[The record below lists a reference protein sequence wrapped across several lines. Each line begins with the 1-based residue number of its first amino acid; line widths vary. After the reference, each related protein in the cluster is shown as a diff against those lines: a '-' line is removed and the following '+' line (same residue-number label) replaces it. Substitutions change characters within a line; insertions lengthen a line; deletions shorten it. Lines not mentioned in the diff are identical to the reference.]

1 MTEEVNFVRDLAVIL
16 IAAGLCTIISKALKQ
31 PAILGYIIAGFI
43 IGPEMGVFGIS
54 NSETVKLWSDIGI
67 IFLMFGLGLEFSF
80 KKLLKAGRA
89 SLATAGSKFLGVFV
103 IGYMVGK
110 ALMWTTMESIFLAGL
125 LSMSSTMVVVKS
137 YSEMGLGKKSY
148 APAVFGTLVFEDLIA
163 ILLMVLL
170 STLAVSNK
178 FSGGEMLLNL
188 GKLLFFI
195 ILWFLLGIYLI
206 PTILKKTRKYLNDEI
221 LLIVSLGLCFGM
233 VALATGSG
241 FSSAL
246 GAFMMGSI
254 LAETVES
261 EHIERL
267 TSPIKDL
274 FGAIFFVSVG
284 MMLAPQAVV
293 QYWWLI
299 LVLALVVVLTHVLF
313 ASLGIILAGG
323 GLKDALHTGF
333 SLAQLGE
340 FGFIIAGVGVS
351 LGVMRDFIYP
361 VIIAVSVITIFTTPY
376 TMKLAGPAYKWLRN
390 VLPLSVLQ
398 RIDHPG
404 TEGRS
409 SAAEKNEWHHLF
421 KAYLTRI
428 GLYGVLLIA
437 ILILGHNV
445 LGPLMTRILPDVS
458 DAVRNLLCIVITLS
472 VMSPFLYGMAVATGS
487 MNEHSSKL
495 IADKKSNIYPIFG
508 MTLGRIFIALGFVLF
523 AIEEYVNLKGWV
535 VVVILAAGVVL
546 FMVARSYFKRYD
558 RIERRFL
565 SNLNEKENA
574 PKEEKA
580 APAPLPD
587 PDLKIHSFTLNQNS
601 PILGKML
608 KDSGLREHDC
618 ILITVRREDNYISTP
633 RADFVF
639 QEGDTIWV
647 TGSSEALE
655 WLQ

>member
-1 MTEEVNFVRDLAVIL
+1 MVI
-16 IAAGLCTIISKALKQ
+16 
-31 PAILGYIIAGFI
+31 
-43 IGPEMGVFGIS
+43 
-54 NSETVKLWSDIGI
+54 
-67 IFLMFGLGLEFSF
+67 
-80 KKLLKAGRA
+80 
-89 SLATAGSKFLGVFV
+89 
-103 IGYMVGK
+103 
-110 ALMWTTMESIFLAGL
+110 
-125 LSMSSTMVVVKS
+125 
-137 YSEMGLGKKSY
+137 
-148 APAVFGTLVFEDLIA
+148 
-163 ILLMVLL
+163 
-170 STLAVSNK
+170 
-178 FSGGEMLLNL
+178 
-188 GKLLFFI
+188 
-195 ILWFLLGIYLI
+195 
-206 PTILKKTRKYLNDEI
+206 
-221 LLIVSLGLCFGM
+221 
-233 VALATGSG
+233 
-241 FSSAL
+241 
-246 GAFMMGSI
+246 
-254 LAETVES
+254 
-261 EHIERL
+261 
-267 TSPIKDL
+267 
-274 FGAIFFVSVG
+274 
-284 MMLAPQAVV
+284 
-293 QYWWLI
+293 
-299 LVLALVVVLTHVLF
+299 THVFF

-390 VLPLSVLQ
+390 VLPLGILQ
-398 RIDHPG
+398 RIDHSG
-404 TEGRS
+404 SAGRS
-409 SAAEKNEWHHLF
+409 SAAEKNEWHHLL

-445 LGPLMTRILPDVS
+445 LGPFMARLLPDLGE
-458 DAVRNLLCIVITLS
+458 AVRNLLCIIITLS
-472 VMSPFLYGMAVATGS
+472 VMSPFLYGMAVATGN

-574 PKEEKA
+574 PKADKA